1 MKDVWVRATV
11 IGSLWAAIEI
21 VIGSFL
27 HNLRIPFAGSL
38 LAFSSVVLLVAFLRI
53 WPYKGM
59 VLRAGLICALMK
71 SISPSA
77 VIIGPMTGI
86 LLEAT
91 IIELSLILFGINRL
105 AFVVGGMLA
114 VWSAL
119 LHKLTTL
126 LLVYG
131 LDFVRILDSLYQYA
145 VRQIGMEGASPWL
158 LLLLLSMV
166 YWGIGFLASY
176 FGMRLELVAR
186 KSKTS
191 GLSADIQ
198 AKNLFSFTD
207 SQSYSLVFLGLILLG
222 MIGMLFLMNTASP
235 WIFLPLSLV
244 FLSFLV
250 LRYKRAI
257 RPLTRP
263 KFWIQLAVITL
274 LAAVVIDGLESG
286 NWFSQRG
293 LEAGLLINL
302 RAMIVL
308 MGFAALGTELKNPI
322 IKGILYRKGLAE
334 LYESLNMA
342 FSTLPALMA
351 ILPARVNKIRE
362 IPSLAA
368 RFLSLAD
375 ELYSHFGSIR
385 AQMPR
390 VYLVRGNRE
399 TGKTTFLSRLNV
411 ELQGLGLQIGGFLA
425 KGVHMNNKRQGYDLE
440 LIPDKQ
446 SATFCRLDGHSDWE
460 KIGRFGI
467 DPEGLMLGNG
477 AFELAVNNSV
487 DVFILDEVGPLEM
500 QDKGWAN
507 GISRLTADNSIIQV
521 WSVRNSLVKKVPR
534 KWPLMNYYPIDP
546 AETSPENLAQEIF
559 SLVQQVSRK
568 R

>member
-1 MKDVWVRATV
+1 MKDVWIRATV

-38 LAFSSVVLLVAFLRI
+38 LAFSSVVLLIAFLRI
-53 WPYKGM
+53 WPYRGM

-86 LLEAT
+86 ILEAA
-91 IIELSLILFGINRL
+91 IIELSLLTFGMNRV

-119 LHKLTTL
+119 LHKLSTL

-131 LDFVRILDSLYQYA
+131 LDFVRILEGLYRYA
-145 VRQIGMEGASPWL
+145 VRQIGMENASPWL
-158 LLLLLSMV
+158 LLLVLSLI
-166 YWGIGFLASY
+166 YWGIGFLASIL
-176 FGMRLELVAR
+176 GMRLELVASQS
-186 KSKTS
+186 KSS
-191 GLSADIQ
+191 GLSADIK

-207 SQSYSLVFLGLILLG
+207 AHSYSLVFLGIILLG
-222 MIGMLFLMNTASP
+222 MIGMLFLMNTADP
-235 WIFLPLSLV
+235 LIFLPLSLV
-244 FLSFLV
+244 YLSFL
-250 LRYKRAI
+250 LIRYKRAI

-263 KFWIQLAVITL
+263 KFWLQLAGITL

-286 NWFSQRG
+286 IWFSQRG

-302 RAMIVL
+302 RALIVL

-322 IKGILYRKGLAE
+322 VKGILYKRGFAE

-362 IPSLAA
+362 IPQLAA

-375 ELYSHFGSIR
+375 ELYVHFDSIR
-385 AQMPR
+385 AQMPK
-390 VYLVRGNRE
+390 VFLIRGNRE
-399 TGKTTFLSRLNV
+399 AGKTTFLSRLQE
-411 ELQGLGLQIGGFLA
+411 ELQSLGIQAGGFLA
-425 KGVHMNNKRQGYDLE
+425 RGVHMNSQRQGYDLE
-440 LIPDKQ
+440 LIPGKQ
-446 SATFCRLDGHSDWE
+446 CSTFCRIDGPSTWE
-460 KIGRFGI
+460 KVGRFRV
-467 DPEGLMLGNG
+467 DPEGITLGEG
-477 AFELAVNNSV
+477 AFDMAVQKSV

-500 QDKGWAN
+500 QDKGWAD
-507 GISRLTADNSIIQV
+507 GICQLTANSSIIQI

-534 KWPLMNYYPIDP
+534 KWPLMNYYPINP
-546 AETSPENLAQEIF
+546 KAITPEDLAQEIF
-559 SLVQQVSRK
+559 SFVQQV
-568 R
+568 

>member
-1 MKDVWVRATV
+1 MKDVWIRATV

-27 HNLRIPFAGSL
+27 HNLRVPFAGSL

-53 WPYKGM
+53 WPYRGM

-86 LLEAT
+86 ILEAS
-91 IIELSLILFGINRL
+91 IIELSLLIFGMNRI

-131 LDFVRILDSLYQYA
+131 LDFVRILDNLYQYA
-145 VRQIGMEGASPWL
+145 VRQIGMDNASPWL
-158 LLLLLSMV
+158 LLLILSMI
-166 YWGIGFLASY
+166 YWGIGFLASI
-176 FGMRLELVAR
+176 FGMRLELAR
-186 KSKTS
+186 SRSGSS
-191 GLSADIQ
+191 GLNADIK
-198 AKNLFSFTD
+198 ARNLFSFTD
-207 SQSYSLVFLGLILLG
+207 SHRYSVLFLVLILFG
-222 MIGMLFLMNTASP
+222 MIGVLFMMNTADP
-235 WIFLPLSLV
+235 LIFLPLSLIY
-244 FLSFLV
+244 LSFLV
-250 LRYKRAI
+250 VRYKRAI

-263 KFWIQLAVITL
+263 KFWLQLAGITL

-286 NWFSQRG
+286 IWFSQRG

-308 MGFAALGTELKNPI
+308 MGFATLGTELKNPLV
-322 IKGILYRKGLAE
+322 KGILYRRGLAE

-351 ILPARVNKIRE
+351 ILPSRVNKIRE
-362 IPSLAA
+362 IPGLAA
-368 RFLSLAD
+368 SFLGVAD

-385 AQMPR
+385 SKMPK

-399 TGKTTFLSRLNV
+399 TGKTTFLSQLK
-411 ELQGLGLQIGGFLA
+411 EDLEGLGAEVGGFLA
-425 KGVHMNNKRQGYDLE
+425 RGVHLNNQRQGYDLE
-440 LIPDKQ
+440 LIPGKQ
-446 SATFCRLDGHSDWE
+446 SAAFCRMNGPDNWE
-460 KIGRFGI
+460 EVGRFKF
-467 DPEGLMLGNG
+467 DPEGIAIGNR
-477 AFELAVNNSV
+477 AFDMAVQKSV
-487 DVFILDEVGPLEM
+487 DVFVLDEVGPLEM

-507 GISRLTADNSIIQV
+507 GISKLTSDSSIIQV

-546 AETSPENLAQEIF
+546 EKTKPEDLAHEILSF
-559 SLVQQVSRK
+559 VQQV
-568 R
+568 

>member
-1 MKDVWVRATV
+1 MKDIWIRATV

-38 LAFSSVVLLVAFLRI
+38 LAFSSVVLLIAFLRI
-53 WPYKGM
+53 WPYRGM
-59 VLRAGLICALMK
+59 VIRAGLICAMMK

-86 LLEAT
+86 ILEAS
-91 IIELSLILFGINRL
+91 IIELSLLIFGINRM

-119 LHKLTTL
+119 LHKLSTL

-131 LDFVRILDSLYQYA
+131 LDFVRILDSLYKYA
-145 VRQIGMEGASPWL
+145 VRQIGMENASPWL

-166 YWGIGFLASY
+166 YWGIGLVASVL
-176 FGMRLELVAR
+176 GMRLKLIAGNTEA
-186 KSKTS
+186 S
-191 GLSADIQ
+191 GLSADIR

-207 SQSYSLVFLGLILLG
+207 PHRYSLLYLGLIL
-222 MIGMLFLMNTASP
+222 IGMTGILFMLNIADP
-235 WIFLPLSLV
+235 RIFLPLSL
-244 FLSFLV
+244 LYLGFLV
-250 LRYKRAI
+250 IRYKRAI

-263 KFWIQLAVITL
+263 KFWLQIAGITL

-286 NWFSQRG
+286 IWFSQRG

-322 IKGILYRKGLAE
+322 VKGVLYRRGLAQ

-342 FSTLPALMA
+342 FSTLPTLMA
-351 ILPARVNKIRE
+351 VLPARVNRIRE
-362 IPSLAA
+362 IPGLAA

-375 ELYSHFGSIR
+375 ELYNHFGSIR

-390 VYLVRGNRE
+390 VYLVNGNRE
-399 TGKTTFLSRLNV
+399 TGKTTFLDRLQE
-411 ELQGLGLQIGGFLA
+411 ELKVLGMQVGGFLA
-425 KGVHMNNKRQGYDLE
+425 RGVHINDQRMGYDLE
-440 LIPDKQ
+440 LIADKQ
-446 SATFCRLDGHSDWE
+446 VAAFCRIGGQADWE
-460 KIGRFGI
+460 RIGRYSI
-467 DPEGLMLGNG
+467 DPEGIVLGG
-477 AFELAVNNSV
+477 DAFSQAEQKAT
-487 DVFILDEVGPLEM
+487 DVFIIDEVGPLEM
-500 QDKGWAN
+500 QDKGWSN
-507 GISRLTADNSIIQV
+507 GIGQLSADNSIIQV
-521 WSVRNSLVKKVPR
+521 WSVRDSLVKKVPR
-534 KWPLMNYYPIDP
+534 KWPLMNYYPVDP
-546 AETSPENLAQEIF
+546 KEVTPEKLAQVIF
-559 SLVQQVSRK
+559 DLVQQV
-568 R
+568 

>member
-1 MKDVWVRATV
+1 MKDVWIRATV

-53 WPYKGM
+53 WPYRGM

-77 VIIGPMTGI
+77 VIIGPMVGI
-86 LLEAT
+86 IFEAT
-91 IIELSLILFGINRL
+91 IIELSLLIFGVNRI
-105 AFVVGGMLA
+105 AFVAGGMLA

-119 LHKLTTL
+119 FHKLATL

-131 LDFVRILDSLYQYA
+131 LDFVRILDDLYKYA
-145 VRQIGMEGASPWL
+145 VRQIGMEDTSPWL
-158 LLLLLSMV
+158 LLLILSMI
-166 YWGIGFLASY
+166 YWGIGFLASII
-176 FGMRLELVAR
+176 GIRLKLASSQS
-186 KSKTS
+186 KSS
-191 GLSADIQ
+191 GLSADIK

-207 SQSYSLVFLGLILLG
+207 SHNYSLAFLGLILFG
-222 MIGMLFLMNTASP
+222 MVGILLLMNTVEP
-235 WIFLPLSLV
+235 PVFLPLALV
-244 FLSFLV
+244 FLIL
-250 LRYKRAI
+250 LLIRYKRAI

-263 KFWIQLAVITL
+263 KFWLQLAGITL

-286 NWFSQRG
+286 VWFSQRG

-322 IKGILYRKGLAE
+322 IKGVLYKRGLAE

-362 IPSLAA
+362 IPDLAV

-375 ELYSHFGSIR
+375 ELYIHFGSIR
-385 AQMPR
+385 EKMPK
-390 VYLVRGNRE
+390 VFLIMGNRE
-399 TGKTTFLSRLNV
+399 AGKTTFLSA
-411 ELQGLGLQIGGFLA
+411 LQEGLQDLGAHVGGFLA
-425 KGVHMNNKRQGYDLE
+425 RGVHVNGQRQGYNLE
-440 LIPDKQ
+440 LISNKQ
-446 SATFCRLDGHSDWE
+446 STPFCQIDGPPDWE
-460 KIGRFGI
+460 KIGRFKF
-467 DPEGLMLGNG
+467 DPEGITLGNM
-477 AFELAVNNSV
+477 AFDMAVQESV
-487 DVFILDEVGPLEM
+487 DVFILDELGPLEM
-500 QDKGWAN
+500 QDRGWAN
-507 GISRLTADNSIIQV
+507 GISCLSADNSIIQV
-521 WSVRNSLVKKVPR
+521 WSVRSSLVKKVSR
-534 KWPLMNYYPIDP
+534 KWPLMNYYYV
-546 AETSPENLAQEIF
+546 SPEKTAPEDLAKDIF
-559 SLVQQVSRK
+559 AFVQQI
-568 R
+568 

>member
-1 MKDVWVRATV
+1 MKNVWIRATV

-53 WPYKGM
+53 WPYRGM

-86 LLEAT
+86 ILEAA
-91 IIELSLILFGINRL
+91 IIELSLLTFGMNRV

-131 LDFVRILDSLYQYA
+131 LDFVRILEDLYRYA
-145 VRQIGMEGASPWL
+145 VRQIGMENASPWL
-158 LLLLLSMV
+158 LLLVLSLI
-166 YWGIGFLASY
+166 YWGIGFLASI
-176 FGMRLELVAR
+176 FGMRLELAASQV
-186 KSKTS
+186 KSS
-191 GLSADIQ
+191 GLSADIK

-207 SQSYSLVFLGLILLG
+207 SHSYSLVFLGIILLG
-222 MIGMLFLMNTASP
+222 MIGMLFLLNTADP
-235 WIFLPLSLV
+235 LIFLPLSLV
-244 FLSFLV
+244 YLSFLV
-250 LRYKRAI
+250 IRYKRAI

-263 KFWIQLAVITL
+263 KFWLQLAGITL

-286 NWFSQRG
+286 IWFSQRG

-308 MGFAALGTELKNPI
+308 MSFAALGTELKNPI
-322 IKGILYRKGLAE
+322 VKGILYRRGLAE

-362 IPSLAA
+362 IPQLAA

-375 ELYSHFGSIR
+375 ELYIHFGSIR
-385 AQMPR
+385 AQMPK
-390 VYLVRGNRE
+390 VFLIRGNRE
-399 TGKTTFLSRLNV
+399 AGKTTFLSRLQE
-411 ELQGLGLQIGGFLA
+411 ELQSLGIQVGGFLA
-425 KGVHMNNKRQGYDLE
+425 RGVHLNSQRQGYDLE
-440 LIPDKQ
+440 LIPGKQ
-446 SATFCRLDGHSDWE
+446 SSTFCRIDGPSKWE
-460 KIGRFGI
+460 KVGRFRV
-467 DPEGLMLGNG
+467 DPEGITLGEK
-477 AFELAVNNSV
+477 AFDMAVQKSV

-500 QDKGWAN
+500 QDKGWAD
-507 GISRLTADNSIIQV
+507 GICQLTAKSSIIQI

-534 KWPLMNYYPIDP
+534 KWPLMNYYPIN
-546 AETSPENLAQEIF
+546 PEEITPEDLAQEIF
-559 SLVQQVSRK
+559 SFVQQV
-568 R
+568 